1 MDSRSYERV
10 SGRVAEHSHAA
21 GERRGIEPQAG
32 ILMRQFSRF
41 ARPKMYITPSMAMRL
56 SSISSTIGN
65 RPCFVPDQEIGQLAL
80 VHLSL
85 IVPKP
90 HCPCGSPGPCS
101 IVRVVTPNQLAICP
115 DFAEPFQN
123 LQIIS
128 KSASPHTNRKCRFE
142 QDEAVRRV
150 AAVNPPSIRGL
161 HDTSCHGSLNG
172 QKGFKLSLFGYDP
185 DADYKAVVV
194 AKIP

>member
-1 MDSRSYERV
+1 MPRTKSYHPARVSRFLRLRERHLECLRERKIKSVDSRSYERV

-32 ILMRQFSRF
+32 ILIRQFSRF

-115 DFAEPFQN
+115 DFAEPFHN
-123 LQIIS
+123 LS
-128 KSASPHTNRKCRFE
+128 NH
-142 QDEAVRRV
+142 
-150 AAVNPPSIRGL
+150 
-161 HDTSCHGSLNG
+161 
-172 QKGFKLSLFGYDP
+172 FKIGEP
-185 DADYKAVVV
+185 AH
-194 AKIP
+194 